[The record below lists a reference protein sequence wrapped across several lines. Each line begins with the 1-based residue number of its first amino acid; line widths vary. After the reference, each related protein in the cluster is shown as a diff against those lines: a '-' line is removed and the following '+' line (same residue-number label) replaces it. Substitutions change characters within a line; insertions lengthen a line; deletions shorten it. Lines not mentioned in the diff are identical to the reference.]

1 MWSVRCRKVY
11 WRREY
16 CKPQKFGNHGNV
28 IVSFFSTTLLRSM
41 KIWLWAEYVW
51 MQIFHM
57 IYYCL
62 MISLGSGISSNSY
75 KVSHEWLDVLFN
87 REQQNTQQ
95 KERSYPKNYNNC
107 YTMTTNIM
115 NQFRYINIQ
124 PTSIDLSIRLWEIT
138 TEFVGFIPQSFM
150 LRSTVLGWIFYISKL
165 VHYKFTAAVTR
176 PSLLGFSQS
185 KYTSIG

>member
-1 MWSVRCRKVY
+1 
-11 WRREY
+11 
-16 CKPQKFGNHGNV
+16 
-28 IVSFFSTTLLRSM
+28 
-41 KIWLWAEYVW
+41 

-115 NQFRYINIQ
+115 NQLISIYQYSAYLNRPQHKALGNNYRVCGIYSPELHAKVYCVRLNFLYI
-124 PTSIDLSIRLWEIT
+124 EIGPLQ
-138 TEFVGFIPQSFM
+138 VYG
-150 LRSTVLGWIFYISKL
+150 RC
-165 VHYKFTAAVTR
+165 
-176 PSLLGFSQS
+176 
-185 KYTSIG
+185 YTSVSFRFQPI